1 MAPVLS
7 FTAEEVF
14 GYVPAALR
22 PDVISVF
29 ALPATDA
36 PAFTLDTTARAAWEK
51 LLAVRSETTKAIEPL
66 RKSGEVGH
74 SLDTHVT
81 LFADPSLKATLEGLG
96 SDLRAMFIVSRL
108 EVMDLADA
116 PADAWTSEELP
127 ELKVTV
133 RKAEGEKCERCWII
147 SADLGTDAA
156 HPTLCPRCTAVLTG
170 TGA

>member
-1 MAPVLS
+1 M
-7 FTAEEVF
+7 
-14 GYVPAALR
+14 
-22 PDVISVF
+22 
-29 ALPATDA
+29 
-36 PAFTLDTTARAAWEK
+36 
-51 LLAVRSETTKAIEPL
+51 
-66 RKSGEVGH
+66 
-74 SLDTHVT
+74 T

-133 RKAEGEKCERCWII
+133 RKAVGEKCERCWII